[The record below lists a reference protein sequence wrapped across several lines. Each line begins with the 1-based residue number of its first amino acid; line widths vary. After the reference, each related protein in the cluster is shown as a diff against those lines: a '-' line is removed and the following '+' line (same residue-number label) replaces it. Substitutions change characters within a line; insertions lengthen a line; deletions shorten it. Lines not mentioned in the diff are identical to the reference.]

1 MLRENWFG
9 LSDPHNYK
17 IKHLISN
24 AAKQQG
30 QRAINGKRQGKTTED
45 DNNKGGKEGN
55 DEYLDDTYKCVKY
68 EVKDNTYYSNVTTI
82 MSMKK
87 TCMKITTTNAV
98 VLTTIRKWSNLDIP
112 VSWFGYP
119 Q

>member
-45 DNNKGGKEGN
+45 ENNKGGKKAMMN
-55 DEYLDDTYKCVKY
+55 
-68 EVKDNTYYSNVTTI
+68 I
-82 MSMKK
+82 
-87 TCMKITTTNAV
+87 
-98 VLTTIRKWSNLDIP
+98 
-112 VSWFGYP
+112 
-119 Q
+119 